1 LSSQTL
7 RRFVAPGWP
16 TSLPVERLNAMT
28 VETPF
33 LVCDLDTV
41 GRRYRELSEALPGAE
56 VFYAVKCNPAGPLLS
71 TIADHGGSFE
81 IASLGE
87 LHLAEAAGVPASR
100 LLYSNPVKPPG
111 HIAGA
116 FAAGLRRFSFDSPS
130 ELQKLA
136 ALAPG
141 ADVYARLRV
150 TDENS
155 MFPLSKKFGMTVDR
169 AVELLTCA
177 RDLGLRPYGLTFHV
191 GSQCTNAMAWDH
203 AIEACRNVMV
213 RLRRRRITLTMLDLG
228 GGFPARYTSDV
239 PSVDLIGSIARRAL
253 ERLPY
258 QPEVLAVE
266 PGRFL
271 VAESGVLAT
280 SVIGL
285 DERDGERWVYLDA
298 GGYNGLMETVQ
309 AGGRWPFP
317 LRTSGDEPARVRRIP
332 MTVTGP
338 SCDSSDTMFYGID
351 LPETL
356 ALGDRVYIG
365 SAGAYSVAYASTFNG
380 FAVPAEHF
388 VGAGSVARL
397 ADPVPEH
404 AGAIP
409 ALVGLAS

>member
-1 LSSQTL
+1 MPSDTL
-7 RRFVAPGWP
+7 RRFVASGWP

-28 VETPF
+28 ADTPF

-41 GRRYRELSEALPGAE
+41 ARRYHALSDALPGAE
-56 VFYAVKCNPAGPLLS
+56 VFYAIKCNPALPLLS
-71 TIADHGGSFE
+71 TIAAHGGSFE

-87 LHLAEAAGVPASR
+87 LHLAEAVGVPASR
-100 LLYSNPVKPPG
+100 LLYSNPVKPPR

-116 FAAGLRRFSFDSPS
+116 FAAGLRRFAFDSPT
-130 ELQKLA
+130 ELEKLA
-136 ALAPG
+136 ELAPG

-169 AVELLTCA
+169 AVELLTSA
-177 RDLGLRPYGLTFHV
+177 RELGLRPYGLTFHV

-203 AIEACRNVMV
+203 AIDACRTVMV
-213 RLRRRRITLTMLDLG
+213 RLRRRHITLTMLDLG
-228 GGFPARYTSDV
+228 GGLPARYTDEV
-239 PSVDLIGSIARRAL
+239 PSVDLIGSITGRAL

-280 SVIGL
+280 TVIGA
-285 DERDGERWVYLDA
+285 DDRDGERWVYLDT

-317 LRTSGDEPARVRRIP
+317 LRTSGDEPTRVRRIP
-332 MTVTGP
+332 TTVTGP
-338 SCDSSDTMFYGID
+338 SCDSSDTMFYGVD

-356 ALGDRVYIG
+356 AVGDRLYIG
-365 SAGAYSVAYASTFNG
+365 SAGAYSVAYASNFNG
-380 FAVPAEHF
+380 FPVPAQHF
-388 VGAGSVARL
+388 VGAGSVSRL
-397 ADPVPEH
+397 PDAVVSP
-404 AGAIP
+404 GGRIP